1 MSLPRL
7 RSVLCW
13 VSAVCAACTHAAPF
27 DDRVAAL
34 FRAPLAEQMALSPDG
49 RRVAYTTQV
58 GKDLVVMIINVEFP
72 GPKTSVIVDEERTV
86 PFSEEN
92 ERAQLRFLKWATS
105 DRLVFSPTVHV
116 VTMPSAGESGALT
129 NGPFIYAPI
138 MAVDGDGRNAKVLID
153 AREFTFTPPEPE
165 RGEVSETAAPIPQ
178 RWIGRHLDIVG
189 LAPGNREQ
197 LLIEARGLGRLVA
210 TERYALDVRTG
221 KYTDVSAGPPT
232 RPRPDEIIDEYRGT
246 VVGVRTDKNSSAIT
260 WSEGPLRDAQRELA
274 RKFPRRRVEI
284 LEWSENYAR
293 VLVRVTGGGDPGRV
307 YVYQRPENLVLEIF
321 RRAPW
326 LNSGQL
332 HDTRFFE
339 FDAEDGAHLSGY
351 VTWPNRPR
359 FQPPPMIVCFPSG
372 FPGHAQPEFDPEAQV
387 LADLGFIV
395 LRLNHRYVAGVP
407 RNRRATLAA
416 EVDRLAVHDA
426 RVAIEWVA
434 ERNPSHRFDRRRIA
448 ALGRGFGGYL
458 AMRALQ
464 QEPSIF
470 RCGVAIDAPT
480 DLRPWLWPAKP
491 DTPAAELP
499 PDPALPRAWFDEDR
513 TDWKKLA
520 VTTNVEALTSP
531 LYLLVEPTR
540 NQAVDIATA
549 GLRSKLKSLGRAPD
563 YLALDPGFFLARPK
577 ARAST
582 YRKIEEFFN
591 LRLYDY
597 DVKIGPAKEVK

>member
-1 MSLPRL
+1 MHVSQPRL
-7 RSVLCW
+7 CFVPW
-13 VSAVCAACTHAAPF
+13 FAAVAFSAALHAAPF

-58 GKDLVVMIINVEFP
+58 GKNLVVMIINVEFP
-72 GPKTSVIVDEERTV
+72 GPKTSVIVDEERPV
-86 PFSEEN
+86 AFSEEN

-116 VTMPSAGESGALT
+116 VTMPSAGGLGAVT
-129 NGPFIYAPI
+129 NGQLIYAPI
-138 MAVDGDGRNAKVLID
+138 MAVDADGRNAKVLVD
-153 AREFTFTPPEPE
+153 ARDFTFTPPEPV

-189 LAPGNREQ
+189 FAPGNREQ
-197 LLIEARGLGRLVA
+197 LLIEARGIDRLVA

-221 KYTDVSAGPPT
+221 KYTEVDPGPPSRSRRDLRPEASRVSAFTRSEQPP
-232 RPRPDEIIDEYRGT
+232 P
-246 VVGVRTDKNSSAIT
+246 GVQ
-260 WSEGPLRDAQRELA
+260 GELE
-274 RKFPRRRVEI
+274 RKFPRRRVEL
-284 LEWSENYAR
+284 LEWSEDQAR
-293 VLVRVTGGGDPGRV
+293 VLARVTGGGDPGRV

-326 LNSGQL
+326 LNSGEL

-339 FDAEDGAHLSGY
+339 FDTEDGAHLGGY

-359 FQPPPMIVCFPSG
+359 FDPPPMIVCFPNG

-407 RNRRATLAA
+407 RDRRATLAA
-416 EVDRLAVHDA
+416 DVDQLAVHDA
-426 RVAIEWVA
+426 RVAIAWVA

-448 ALGRGFGGYL
+448 VFGRGFGGYL

-464 QEPSIF
+464 LEPWFF

-480 DLRPWLWPAKP
+480 DLRPWLWPLKP
-491 DTPAAELP
+491 DDSAAELP
-499 PDPALPRAWFDEDR
+499 PDPALPRKWFDEAH

-520 VTTNVEALTSP
+520 VTTDVEALTNP

-540 NQAVDIATA
+540 NREVDLATA

-582 YRKIEEFFN
+582 YRNIEEFFN

-597 DVKIGPAKEVK
+597 DVKIGPAREVK